1 MSELQPITIETIL
14 SVFKNATE
22 SKRIKEI
29 KDAVKVALYPDMLIL
44 DPTIDEEINRKVEE
58 VIKRD
63 KGEGDNS
70 QLKYANGKY
79 KKRRTKRP
87 LPDPIDDETGIGTD
101 YIGTAGECA
110 VMSELLFRGY
120 NANRMMVDDGVDII
134 AAKDNIYYYIQV
146 KTTTIRNGKVYS
158 RIGFGSFDRYINTQM
173 RYIIVARYKE
183 KDINRNIYFVF
194 TSQDIDRL
202 VHDRCVARGE
212 NGYNI
217 KIKFNERN
225 GNPIIYDDSE
235 ADISWNLN
243 KFDL

>member
-14 SVFKNATE
+14 SVFKNTTE
-22 SKRIKEI
+22 AKRLKEI
-29 KDAVKVALYPDMLIL
+29 KDAIKVALFPNVLIL
-44 DPTIDEEINRKVEE
+44 DPVIEDEINRKIEE
-58 VIKRD
+58 VIKQD
-63 KGEGDNS
+63 KNEDDNS
-70 QLKYANGKY
+70 YLIYANGKY
-79 KKRRTKRP
+79 KKRRTRRSP
-87 LPDPIDDETGIGTD
+87 VDPIGDEVGTD

-158 RIGFGSFDRYINTQM
+158 RIGFGGFDRYINTQM

-202 VHDRCVARGE
+202 VHDRCISRGE

-225 GNPIIYDDSE
+225 GNPIIYDE
-235 ADISWNLN
+235 KETDISWNLN
-243 KFDL
+243 RFEL